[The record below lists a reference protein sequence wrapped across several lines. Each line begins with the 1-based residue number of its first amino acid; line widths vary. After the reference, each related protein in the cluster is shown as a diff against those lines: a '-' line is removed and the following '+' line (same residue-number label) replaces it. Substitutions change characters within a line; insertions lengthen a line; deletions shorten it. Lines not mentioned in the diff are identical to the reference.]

1 MKRQSWIAAAVAG
14 LGLVTLGLSPA
25 GPAGVEVGDSVSHSF
40 RSEIVNGMGIK
51 TLESLRGKPV
61 LVEFWGTR

>member
-14 LGLVTLGLSPA
+14 LGLITLSLKPA
-25 GPAGVEVGDSVSHSF
+25 GPAGVEVGESVSHTF
-40 RSEIVNGMGIK
+40 RTEIVNGMGTK

-61 LVEFWGTR
+61 LVEFWGTK